1 MSTYGSILTAPSTVQ
16 FPRIRFQRS
25 VHTSGDEELVEFLQ
39 EEIRVEEDHLPTMP
53 KNIQGYEM
61 HMEGTVVRL
70 TRQVNGENVLI
81 KFDINNNI
89 NAPIPLDMDDD
100 ADVDAEEGEGEQ
112 NLISYPELSV
122 SITKPSGSTL
132 ILTCTSH
139 PMEDF
144 DDDDDTEQFGDHHHM
159 DAEEEEEVDDLL
171 KITRVQVCEN
181 KGVMD
186 EDVLNTTYVAK
197 AEDIDG
203 ELYGMLLN
211 ALLSRGIDGSLMYEL
226 IELSTAVE
234 SRHHLAFLKLLNQF
248 AEE

>member
-1 MSTYGSILTAPSTVQ
+1 MSAYGGILTAPSTVQ
-16 FPRIRFQRS
+16 FPHVHFHRS
-25 VHTSGDEELVEFLQ
+25 VHTSGDDELVEFLQ

-53 KNIQGYEM
+53 NNIQGYDM

-70 TRQVNGENVLI
+70 TRQVKGENVLI

-132 ILTCTSH
+132 ILTCTTH

-144 DDDDDTEQFGDHHHM
+144 DDDDDTEEFGEHHHM
-159 DAEEEEEVDDLL
+159 DAEEDEEVDDLL
-171 KITRVQVCEN
+171 KITQVQVCES

>member
-1 MSTYGSILTAPSTVQ
+1 MSAYGGVLTAPSTLQLPHVQ
-16 FPRIRFQRS
+16 FHRCF
-25 VHTSGDEELVEFLQ
+25 HTSGDEELAEFLQ

-53 KNIQGYEM
+53 NKIQGYEM
-61 HMEGTVVRL
+61 HLEGTLVRL
-70 TRQVNGENVLI
+70 TRQVKGENVVI

-100 ADVDAEEGEGEQ
+100 GDVDAEEGEGEQ

-122 SITKPSGSTL
+122 SITKPSGATL
-132 ILTCTSH
+132 ILTCTTH
-139 PMEDF
+139 PTEDF
-144 DDDDDTEQFGDHHHM
+144 NEDDDTEQFGDHHHM
-159 DAEEEEEVDDLL
+159 DAEDDEDVDDLL
-171 KITRVQVCEN
+171 KITRVQVCES

-186 EDVLNTTYVAK
+186 EEVLNTTYVAK

-211 ALLSRGIDGSLMYEL
+211 ALLSRGIDGSLVYEL